1 MEESYLEF
9 RCAVSHL
16 AERWLINGL
25 PSRQGLEEAAVEL
38 DRLREKL
45 KVCGIW
51 ENAPSMLTA
60 TLDDGLG
67 QGLAIIERFASAI
80 GIRLISLGVMQ
91 SPAVIVEACR
101 QHRPEYLGLTILQF
115 DSEDNLAYIASAI
128 PGKTRIVAGGPVF
141 SGDPGF
147 AGRTGTH
154 HAAKNVA
161 SFLRIMLDIGVETC

>member
-1 MEESYLEF
+1 MCLSCRTDTVTEIPLMGELFTIRIVRS
-9 RCAVSHL
+9 
-16 AERWLINGL
+16 GT
-25 PSRQGLEEAAVEL
+25 VEL

-141 SGDPGF
+141 IGDPGF

-161 SFLRIMLDIGVETC
+161 SFLRIMLDIGVETR